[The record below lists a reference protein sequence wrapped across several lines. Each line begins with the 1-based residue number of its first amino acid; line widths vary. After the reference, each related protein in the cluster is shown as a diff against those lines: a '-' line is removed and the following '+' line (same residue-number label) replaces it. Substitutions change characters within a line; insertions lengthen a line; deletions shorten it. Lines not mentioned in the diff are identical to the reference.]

1 MVRDLGHDSDPRAG
15 GRGLARDV
23 VRAVQ
28 QARRDA
34 GLDVSDRVHLR
45 LSGDASVRAAIQAHA
60 NLIKAETLA
69 TTLELMDH
77 SAALPSAA
85 VGDKQQVGLALERA

>member
-1 MVRDLGHDSDPRAG
+1 MILDTTVTPELAAEDWPGTSSVPCSRPDGTPDLRSSMTA
-15 GRGLARDV
+15 
-23 VRAVQ
+23 
-28 QARRDA
+28 
-34 GLDVSDRVHLR
+34 ST
-45 LSGDASVRAAIQAHA
+45 LSGDANVRAAIQAHA